1 MAHVEAAKRCV
12 MMIVHVL
19 IMLMQLIILSF
30 VDVPSPKEQ
39 D

>member
-1 MAHVEAAKRCV
+1 MAHVEAPKRC
-12 MMIVHVL
+12 MMTVYIL

-30 VDVPSPKEQ
+30 IDVPSPEEQ